1 MQRHSCIRAKCCNN
15 QPMRRKT
22 PPLSLYVHLP
32 WCVQKCPYCDFNS
45 HTAGSS
51 VPRGRYLEA
60 LLIDLQS
67 EAASAADRPLIS
79 IFLGG
84 GTPSLFSPDEIARL
98 LEEIDRRFTLADDIE
113 VTMEANPGTLE
124 CGKCS
129 GYLRAGVNR
138 LSIGAQS
145 FDDASLAT
153 LGRIHSSGDIARVVA
168 EAQDAGF
175 ENINLDLMHALP
187 RQDVRAAL
195 DDIEAAVQL
204 NPTHIS
210 WYQLT
215 LEPNTVFHARPPDGL
230 PDDELCY
237 EIQKHGQ
244 ALLHERGFQQY
255 EVSAYARDSYSCVHN
270 LNYWSFGDY
279 VAVGAGAHGKISS
292 RNGVCRYVKVAHPQ
306 QYMASMER
314 GVSNGTPQALRD
326 RDLLFEFMIN
336 ALRLNAGFDEQL
348 FEARTGLSRDALRQ
362 RMQAPLQKGLIA
374 PAADNVW
381 RPTPMGR
388 RFLND
393 LQADFLPE

>member
-1 MQRHSCIRAKCCNN
+1 
-15 QPMRRKT
+15 MRREI

-32 WCVQKCPYCDFNS
+32 WCVKKCPYCDFNS
-45 HTAGSS
+45 HTAGSNA
-51 VPRGRYLEA
+51 PRGRYLDA
-60 LLIDLQS
+60 LLIDLRN
-67 EAASAADRPLIS
+67 EAAAATGRPLIS

-98 LEEIDRRFTLADDIE
+98 LDAIDRRFTLADDIE
-113 VTMEANPGTLE
+113 VTMEVNPGTVE

-145 FDDASLAT
+145 FDDTSLAT
-153 LGRIHSSGDIARVVA
+153 LGRIHTSGDIARVVG

-175 ENINLDLMHALP
+175 ENINLDLMYALP
-187 RQDVRAAL
+187 GQDVGAAL
-195 DDIEAAVQL
+195 DDIDAAVQL

-230 PDDELCY
+230 PDDELCFD
-237 EIQKHGQ
+237 IQQLGQ

-255 EVSAYARDSYSCVHN
+255 EVSAYARDGYPCAHN

-279 VAVGAGAHGKISS
+279 VAVGAGAHGKMSS
-292 RNGVCRYVKVAHPQ
+292 RDAVCRYAKVAHPQ

-314 GVSNGTPQALRD
+314 GIPNGTPQAIAD

-336 ALRLNAGFDEQL
+336 ALRLNEGFDEQL

-362 RMQAPLQKGLIA
+362 RLQAPLQKGLIA
-374 PAADNVW
+374 PAPENVW
-381 RPTPMGR
+381 RPTAMGR

-393 LQADFLPE
+393 LQEVFLPE

>member
-1 MQRHSCIRAKCCNN
+1 M
-15 QPMRRKT
+15 
-22 PPLSLYVHLP
+22 
-32 WCVQKCPYCDFNS
+32 QKCPYCDFNS
-45 HTAGSS
+45 HTAGSNA
-51 VPRGRYLEA
+51 PRGRYLDA
-60 LLIDLQS
+60 LLIDLQG
-67 EAASAADRPLIS
+67 EAASAAGRPLIS
-79 IFLGG
+79 IFFGG
-84 GTPSLFSPDEIARL
+84 GTPSLFLPDEIARL
-98 LEEIDRRFTLADDIE
+98 LDAIDRHFTLADDIE
-113 VTMEANPGTLE
+113 VTMEANPGTVE

-129 GYLRAGVNR
+129 GYLSAGVNR

-153 LGRIHSSGDIARVVA
+153 IGRIHASGDIARVVG

-175 ENINLDLMHALP
+175 ENINLDLMYALP
-187 RQDVRAAL
+187 RQDVDAAL
-195 DDIEAAVQL
+195 DDIEAAAQL
-204 NPTHIS
+204 DPTHIS

-237 EIQKHGQ
+237 EIQIRGQ
-244 ALLHERGFQQY
+244 ALLHERGFKQY
-255 EVSAYARDSYSCVHN
+255 EVSAYARNGYSCVHN

-292 RNGVCRYVKVAHPQ
+292 RDRVCRYAKAAHPQ

-314 GVSNGTPQALRD
+314 NIPNGTPQTLAD
-326 RDLLFEFMIN
+326 RDMLFEFMIN

-348 FEARTGLSRDALRQ
+348 FEARTGLSRAVLR
-362 RMQAPLQKGLIA
+362 RRLQAPLQKGLIA
-374 PAADNVW
+374 AAADNVW

-393 LQADFLPE
+393 LQADFMPE

>member
-1 MQRHSCIRAKCCNN
+1 
-15 QPMRRKT
+15 MRREV

-32 WCVQKCPYCDFNS
+32 WCVKKCPYCDFNS
-45 HTAGSS
+45 HAAGSNA
-51 VPRGRYLEA
+51 PRGRYLDA
-60 LLIDLQS
+60 VLIDLKN
-67 EAASAADRPLIS
+67 EAATATGRPLIS
-79 IFLGG
+79 IFIGG

-98 LEEIDRRFTLADDIE
+98 LDAIERCFALVDDVE
-113 VTMEANPGTLE
+113 VTMEANPGTVE

-129 GYLRAGVNR
+129 GYFRAGVNR

-153 LGRIHSSGDIARVVA
+153 LGRIHTSGDIARVVA

-175 ENINLDLMHALP
+175 GNINLDLMYALP
-187 RQDVRAAL
+187 GQDVGAAL
-195 DDIEAAVQL
+195 DDIEAAVRL
-204 NPTHIS
+204 DPAHIS

-215 LEPNTVFHARPPDGL
+215 LEPNTVFHARPPNGL

-237 EIQKHGQ
+237 DIENRGQ
-244 ALLHERGFQQY
+244 ALLRECGFEQY
-255 EVSAYARDSYSCVHN
+255 EVSAYARDGHVCVHN

-279 VAVGAGAHGKISS
+279 VAVGAGAHGKIS
-292 RNGVCRYVKVAHPQ
+292 NQDGVRRYTKAAHPQ

-314 GVSNGTPQALRD
+314 GIPDGTPRALGD

-362 RMQAPLQKGLIA
+362 RLQAPLQKGLIA
-374 PAADNVW
+374 SAADDVW
-381 RPTPMGR
+381 RPTAMGR

>member
-1 MQRHSCIRAKCCNN
+1 
-15 QPMRRKT
+15 MRREI

-32 WCVQKCPYCDFNS
+32 WCVRKCPYCDFNS
-45 HTAGSS
+45 HTAGNSA
-51 VPRGRYLEA
+51 PRGRYLEA
-60 LLIDLQS
+60 LLIDLQN
-67 EAASAADRPLIS
+67 EAAFATGRPLIS

-98 LEEIDRRFTLADDIE
+98 LDAIDRRFTLADDIE
-113 VTMEANPGTLE
+113 VTMEANPGTVE

-129 GYLRAGVNR
+129 GYLRAGINR

-153 LGRIHSSGDIARVVA
+153 LGRIHTSGDIARVVG

-175 ENINLDLMHALP
+175 ENVNLDLMYALP
-187 RQDVRAAL
+187 GQDAGAAL

-215 LEPNTVFHARPPDGL
+215 LEPNTVFHSRPPDGL

-237 EIQKHGQ
+237 DIQTRGQ
-244 ALLHERGFQQY
+244 ALLDERGFQQY
-255 EVSAYARDSYSCVHN
+255 EVSAFARDGYPCVHN

-292 RNGVCRYVKVAHPQ
+292 PDAVHRYAKVAHPQ

-314 GVSNGTPQALRD
+314 GIPNGTPRALAE

-362 RMQAPLQKGLIA
+362 RLQAPLQEGLIA
-374 PAADNVW
+374 PVAENVW

-393 LQADFLPE
+393 LQEIFLPE